1 MALISLQN
9 VTKSY
14 AHRVLFEEISFSLEE
29 GEHVGLIGPNGAG
42 KSTLL
47 KILAGHEDADSGEVI
62 PRKNLRLGF
71 LEQTPAFAEGVTIA
85 SAVAE
90 GVAPSQIHH
99 DWERDTLVAE
109 QIAKLSLDD
118 FSPDH
123 PVAKLSGGWQ
133 KRVALARELIKQPD
147 LLLLDEPTNH
157 LDVESIYWLED
168 IIARSGFA
176 TLTVTHDRLFLQ
188 RVSQRILE
196 LDRRNP
202 KGLLS
207 VRGAY
212 ADFLE
217 AKEQLLSA
225 QERLEQALKNT
236 LRRETEWLRRGPKA
250 RTTKQQARIQRAGEL
265 KEQVEEIGSRNQSR
279 TAGIEFR
286 QDKRLPKKLVEA
298 TKIAKSHGGRVLF
311 EDLDLTLSPGSRVGL
326 LGRNGC
332 GKTSLIRALFG
343 TTPED
348 KPEKGHV
355 FHYDELA
362 VAYFEQNRALLDPNE
377 TVAKTLAPHGDQ
389 VIYRDTPLHIRS
401 YLDRFLFTKLQSDMP
416 VAKLSGGEQSRLLIA
431 KLMLVDANVLVLDEP
446 TNDLDMATLD
456 ILQSCLEDF
465 KGAVLLVTHDR
476 YFLDAVCNKILAFPL
491 DDQGPRR
498 LVSFADLAQ
507 WENWRDEKR
516 SASKSKPEMVMPPKP
531 SPEASP
537 SAKPKKRSYKDQL
550 EFDSMEGRIHEAEA
564 ALVRLTTEA
573 AQNASNAAR
582 LVLLT
587 REIDEQRK
595 QIDRLYARWAELE

>member
-1 MALISLQN
+1 VALLSVQN
-9 VTKSY
+9 LSKSF
-14 AHRVLFEEISFSLEE
+14 AHRSLFEAISFSLEE
-29 GEHVGLIGPNGAG
+29 NEHVGLIGPNGAG

-47 KILAGHEDADSGEVI
+47 RILAGREDADAGDVV
-62 PRKNLRLGF
+62 PRKNLCIGF
-71 LEQTPAFAEGVTIA
+71 LEQTPSFSDGATIA

-90 GVAPSQIHH
+90 GVEPSRIHH
-99 DWERDTLVAE
+99 DWEKEALVDE
-109 QIAKLSLDD
+109 QIAKLSLTD
-118 FSPDH
+118 FKPEH

-133 KRVALARELIKQPD
+133 KRVALARELIREPD

-168 IIARSGFA
+168 LIARSNFA

-225 QERLEQALKNT
+225 QERQEAALKNT

-250 RTTKQQARIQRAGEL
+250 RTTKQQARIHRAEEL
-265 KEQVEEIGSRNQSR
+265 KDQVDEIGARNQSR
-279 TAGIEFR
+279 TAGIEFK

-298 TKIAKSHGGRVLF
+298 KGIAKSHGGKVLF
-311 EDLDLTLSPGSRVGL
+311 EDLDFILSPGSRVGL

-343 TTPED
+343 TSSDD
-348 KPEKGHV
+348 KPDRGDV

-389 VIYRDTPLHIRS
+389 VIYRGTPLHIRS

-431 KLMLVDANVLVLDEP
+431 KLMLKDANVLVLDEP
-446 TNDLDMATLD
+446 TNDLDMSTLD

-465 KGAVLLVTHDR
+465 AGAVLLVTHDR

-491 DDQGPRR
+491 DDTGPRGITA
-498 LVSFADLAQ
+498 FADLAQ
-507 WENWRDEKR
+507 WESWREEQRTAFRAKLEPAVK
-516 SASKSKPEMVMPPKP
+516 SAP
-531 SPEASP
+531 SPATT
-537 SAKPKKRSYKDQL
+537 AKPKKRSYKDQL
-550 EFDSMEGRIHEAEA
+550 EFDSMEGRIHEAETE
-564 ALVRLTTEA
+564 LKRLEKEA
-573 AQNASNAAR
+573 EESASNAAK
-582 LVLLT
+582 LLDLQPKIA
-587 REIDEQRK
+587 ELQQR
-595 QIDRLYARWAELE
+595 IEVLYARWAELE

>member
-1 MALISLQN
+1 MALLSVQN
-9 VTKSY
+9 LSKSF
-14 AHRVLFEEISFSLEE
+14 AHRSLFEAISFSLEE
-29 GEHVGLIGPNGAG
+29 NEHVGLIGPNGAG

-47 KILAGHEDADSGEVI
+47 RILAGREDADAGDVV
-62 PRKNLRLGF
+62 PRKNLRIGF
-71 LEQTPAFAEGVTIA
+71 LEQTPSFSDGATIA

-90 GVAPSQIHH
+90 GVEPSRIHH
-99 DWERDTLVAE
+99 DWEKEALVNE
-109 QIAKLSLDD
+109 QIAKLSLAD
-118 FSPDH
+118 FKPEH

-133 KRVALARELIKQPD
+133 KRVALARELIREPD

-168 IIARSGFA
+168 LIARSNFA

-225 QERLEQALKNT
+225 QERQEAALKNT

-250 RTTKQQARIQRAGEL
+250 RTTKQQARIHRAEDL
-265 KEQVEEIGSRNQSR
+265 KEQVEEIGARNQSR
-279 TAGIEFR
+279 TAGIEFK

-298 TKIAKSHGGRVLF
+298 KGIAKSHGGKVLF
-311 EDLDLTLSPGSRVGL
+311 EDVDLILSPGSRVGL

-343 TTPED
+343 TSPDD
-348 KPEKGHV
+348 KPDRGDV

-389 VIYRDTPLHIRS
+389 VIYRGTPLHIRS

-431 KLMLVDANVLVLDEP
+431 KLMLKDANVLVLDEP
-446 TNDLDMATLD
+446 TNDLDMSTLD

-465 KGAVLLVTHDR
+465 AGAVLLVTHDR

-491 DDQGPRR
+491 DDTGPRR
-498 LVSFADLAQ
+498 ITAFADLAQ
-507 WENWRDEKR
+507 WESWREDQRTAFRAKLEPAAK
-516 SASKSKPEMVMPPKP
+516 SAP
-531 SPEASP
+531 STAA

-550 EFDSMEGRIHEAEA
+550 EFDSMEGRIHEAETE
-564 ALVRLTTEA
+564 LKRLEKEA
-573 AQNASNAAR
+573 EESASNAAK
-582 LVLLT
+582 LLDLQPKIA
-587 REIDEQRK
+587 ELQQR
-595 QIDRLYARWAELE
+595 IESLYARWAELE